1 MRKETGPRASTHA
14 RHAQAIKRQAQR
26 KFAAEE
32 TIRIVPEGLRGKYSI
47 AGLRRCEGIAPGQ
60 LWQTD
65 FTCLKVIGRGWFKF
79 STVLDK
85 FSRLMIAWRP
95 CAGIAPS
102 DVQDTLNLAMEASDF
117 DEVVVIHRPGLVA
130 GNRPSYISGDLAGFA
145 EDKGVKH
152 SGGAPHEPLD
162 PGHWERPWPK
172 AA

>member
-1 MRKETGPRASTHA
+1 MRKETGPRASTPA
-14 RHAQAIKRQAQR
+14 RHAHAIKRQAQR

-47 AGLRRCEGIAPGQ
+47 AGLRRRQ
-60 LWQTD
+60 
-65 FTCLKVIGRGWFKF
+65 
-79 STVLDK
+79 
-85 FSRLMIAWRP
+85 
-95 CAGIAPS
+95 GIAPS
-102 DVQDTLNLAMEASDF
+102 DVQDTLNLAMEDSDF
-117 DEVVVIHRPGLVA
+117 DEVGVIHPPGLVA